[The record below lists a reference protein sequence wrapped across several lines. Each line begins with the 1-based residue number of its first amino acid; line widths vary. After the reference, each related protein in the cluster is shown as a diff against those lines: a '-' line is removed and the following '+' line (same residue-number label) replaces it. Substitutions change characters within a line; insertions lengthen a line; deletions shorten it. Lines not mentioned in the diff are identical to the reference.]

1 MKKKILIIGG
11 TGFIGFHLAQVAK
24 KKNFD
29 TVIIST
35 RKPKKIRKLQN
46 VKYIICDITNK
57 KKLEFILK
65 NMNFDFVVNLGGYVD
80 HTNKTKTFQ
89 SHYNGCKNI
98 ANIFLN
104 KKIKSFVQIGSGGEY
119 GNLKS
124 PHKETNICRPQSNYS
139 KAKYQSTKFLISLFK
154 KKNFPSTIVRLYQV
168 YGPRQDANRFLSTI
182 IKKCLNNK
190 KFPSSEGIQ
199 YRDFT
204 YIDDVIRSIFLIFK
218 EKKSRGKI
226 FNIGFGAPIKIRNIV
241 YKIIKKCKGGK
252 PIFGEIKLRKEENL
266 MTYPN
271 IAKAKLILNW
281 KPKISFDKGILRTI
295 RYYEKN

>member
-1 MKKKILIIGG
+1 
-11 TGFIGFHLAQVAK
+11 
-24 KKNFD
+24 
-29 TVIIST
+29 
-35 RKPKKIRKLQN
+35 
-46 VKYIICDITNK
+46 
-57 KKLEFILK
+57 
-65 NMNFDFVVNLGGYVD
+65 MNFDFVVNLGGYVD

-226 FNIGFGAPIKIRNIV
+226 
-241 YKIIKKCKGGK
+241 Y
-252 PIFGEIKLRKEENL
+252 L
-266 MTYPN
+266 T
-271 IAKAKLILNW
+271 
-281 KPKISFDKGILRTI
+281 
-295 RYYEKN
+295 